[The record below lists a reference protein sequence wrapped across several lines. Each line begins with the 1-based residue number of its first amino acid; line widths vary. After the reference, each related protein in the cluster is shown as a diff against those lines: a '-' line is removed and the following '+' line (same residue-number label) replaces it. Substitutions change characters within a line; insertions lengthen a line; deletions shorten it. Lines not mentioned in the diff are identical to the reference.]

1 MKGCCRT
8 ETGVI
13 GRGRFEKLGLAGD
26 TKLSSNTLKAVLE
39 NSGGG
44 MKGGGLRGVK
54 WGPSCLSSGCGR
66 VVLVLLISLLSDC
79 NLSRA
84 FGLACVTGLG
94 RGSVYGCMSAFREED
109 EEELRFP
116 LAPIGLDFMELELRT
131 VLSLVL

>member
-8 ETGVI
+8 ETGVF

-66 VVLVLLISLLSDC
+66 VVLCYSSAYCLTVISHEP
-79 NLSRA
+79 
-84 FGLACVTGLG
+84 LG
-94 RGSVYGCMSAFREED
+94 WHVS
-109 EEELRFP
+109 
-116 LAPIGLDFMELELRT
+116 LDLGGEVCT
-131 VLSLVL
+131 VVRLPFERKTKKN